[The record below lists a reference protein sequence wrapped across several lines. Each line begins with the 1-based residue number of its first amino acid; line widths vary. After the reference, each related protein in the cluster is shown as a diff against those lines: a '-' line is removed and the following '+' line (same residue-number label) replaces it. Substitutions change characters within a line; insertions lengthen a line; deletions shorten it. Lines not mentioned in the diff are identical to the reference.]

1 MNLLGALTLGLADG
15 MRGAIEEAS
24 AETGAAPSALVV
36 LHDLLRGGSVD
47 GLRRSVALTHSG
59 GVRLVDR
66 LAGEGYLERRP
77 GRDARSLS
85 LVLTPAGKRVARRVR
100 DARARTLRR
109 TLQGLSA
116 EERATLTTLI
126 EKMIGA
132 VVSDRLDERAAGGEP
147 AGGWLC
153 RLCDPA
159 ACGRGTGTCPAATT
173 AQAALEY

>member
-1 MNLLGALTLGLADG
+1 MGCLQ
-15 MRGAIEEAS
+15 
-24 AETGAAPSALVV
+24 
-36 LHDLLRGGSVD
+36 
-47 GLRRSVALTHSG
+47 
-59 GVRLVDR
+59 
-66 LAGEGYLERRP
+66 RRP

-85 LVLTPAGKRVARRVR
+85 LVLTPAGRRVARRVR

-109 TLQGLSA
+109 TLRGLSA

-159 ACGRGTGTCPAATT
+159 ACGRSDGSYPAATT